1 VAKKLAFDKVMFT
14 TVVLLVGLGLVMV
27 YSASAVV
34 GGETSLGLNRVFVK
48 QVLAVGIGGLAML
61 AVMHVDYRRY
71 RSSSVV
77 YGLLGFSIALLI
89 VVLFSSPVNGTRRWI
104 LAGGLSFQPSELAK
118 LVLVIY
124 LAYLID
130 RTQES
135 DRDRDLLAPTC
146 FVTGLMVVLILLETD
161 LGTSLVLIAAA
172 GMMLFLAGLRWRY
185 FLAGAAA
192 LVPAIWFLVVAV
204 PYRRQRLLTFLDPE
218 ADPLGNGYQAT
229 QSLIAIG
236 SGGIFGLGPGE
247 SLQKLHFLPYP
258 HSDFIYAIVAEELGL
273 LGAVGLLGLFA
284 VLVWRGVRAGLN
296 APDLFGRHLAW
307 GVTGIL
313 VVQAFMHA
321 SVAVSLMPTT
331 GIPLPLI
338 SYGGSS
344 MLVSLA
350 GVGLLLNV
358 SQHG

>member
-1 VAKKLAFDKVMFT
+1 M
-14 TVVLLVGLGLVMV
+14 
-27 YSASAVV
+27 
-34 GGETSLGLNRVFVK
+34 
-48 QVLAVGIGGLAML
+48 
-61 AVMHVDYRRY
+61 
-71 RSSSVV
+71 
-77 YGLLGFSIALLI
+77 
-89 VVLFSSPVNGTRRWI
+89 
-104 LAGGLSFQPSELAK
+104 
-118 LVLVIY
+118 
-124 LAYLID
+124 
-130 RTQES
+130 
-135 DRDRDLLAPTC
+135 
-146 FVTGLMVVLILLETD
+146 
-161 LGTSLVLIAAA
+161 
-172 GMMLFLAGLRWRY
+172 
-185 FLAGAAA
+185 
-192 LVPAIWFLVVAV
+192 LVVSV

-218 ADPLGNGYQAT
+218 ADPLNHGYQAT

-258 HSDFIYAIVAEELGL
+258 HSDFIFAILAEELGL
-273 LGAVGLLGLFA
+273 LGAVGLLALFGA
-284 VLVWRGVRAGLN
+284 LVWRGVRAGLN